1 MKNVKKILLTTVGVF
16 IISLFNSYSNAQ
28 VIGGVGDDGAT
39 TVVCTCKGVGKCVA
53 NGDGGAQCNA
63 SNDCSKWNS
72 NCG

>member
-1 MKNVKKILLTTVGVF
+1 MKNVKKLLLTGMGVF
-16 IISLFNSYSNAQ
+16 IISLFNSSSIAQ
-28 VIGGVGDDGAT
+28 VEEEIGDDGAT

-63 SNDCSKWNS
+63 GNKCANYNS